1 MRAKEGARICRQS
14 QSDHNSMLQAAV
26 CSVLRVTGAI
36 YIFIHFTFTFQI
48 ILGGKVRNFCG
59 MATQTF
65 MQIHIVPVQI
75 S

>member
-48 ILGGKVRNFCG
+48 MLGGKVRNFCSNTNIY
-59 MATQTF
+59 ANSY
-65 MQIHIVPVQI
+65 IYPSEHY
-75 S
+75 